1 MAGEVGF
8 EFHEEVDELFVA
20 GINLE
25 SGNQTLQGIIAISH
39 GDGGIRIREE
49 SERKERA
56 KKKKKRKS
64 RQSAKK
70 GKGK

>member
-56 KKKKKRKS
+56 KKKKRES
-64 RQSAKK
+64 RRSAKK